1 MYPNCTCICYLLNSY
16 LIKLFYS
23 TTTNTHTHTNIN
35 IANENYIILQ
45 IKDLH

>member
-1 MYPNCTCICYLLNSY
+1 MYTNCTCICYLLNSY

-23 TTTNTHTHTNIN
+23 TTTNTHININ